1 MKIQLILNGLPD
13 HRMRMPLIA
22 HVQRTLGTALR
33 CAADRISQVRI
44 EIVNQPRQATCR
56 MFATLADGSTA
67 VAEKAVQL
75 TREGGKA
82 WREAFDPALRD
93 LRAVLAHA
101 RAQACRVATDTAMI
115 EVVDTDRLL
124 HRAS

>member
-1 MKIQLILNGLPD
+1 MKIQLILNGMPD
-13 HRMRMPLIA
+13 HRFRLPLIA

-33 CAADRISQVRI
+33 CAADRIAQVRI
-44 EIVNQPRQATCR
+44 EIINQPRQATCR
-56 MFATLADGSTA
+56 IFATLADGSTA

-75 TREGGKA
+75 TRDGGKA

-101 RAQACRVATDTAMI
+101 RDQACRVATDAATI
-115 EVVDTDRLL
+115 EVVETDRQLP
-124 HRAS
+124 RAS